1 MRRVHLSV
9 IGLVSVGSLCPIDH
23 KLLLQHIGDDQDDQ
37 DDQDYQDYQD
47 YHDYPD
53 DQDDGDDQHDWDDGG
68 LGDRKEFLD
77 NFKYRLMRL

>member
-37 DDQDYQDYQD
+37 DYQ
-47 YHDYPD
+47 DYPD
-53 DQDDGDDQHDWDDGG
+53 DQDDGDDQDDWDYGD
-68 LGDRKEFLD
+68 LGDHKGFLD
-77 NFKYRLMRL
+77 NFKYQLMGL